1 MDNSCCIRPKGT
13 VFGFVAS
20 QSWVL
25 SVVMVTAD
33 AEEETRYT
41 LKIAM
46 LHDRAA
52 IIETT
57 HNWIKVIGKIRLRD
71 DAFGC
76 LT

>member
-1 MDNSCCIRPKGT
+1 
-13 VFGFVAS
+13 
-20 QSWVL
+20 
-25 SVVMVTAD
+25 MVTAD

-57 HNWIKVIGKIRLRD
+57 HNWIKVIGKIRLRE